1 MKNFYRIAFIASLV
15 ALATALAVPTVFAQ
29 GALTNLTPE
38 QQAARSRAIAQART
52 TANQLT
58 VFDREGKVLYTVGQR
73 DFYQQ
78 PSLSPDGNRIVV
90 IKQDPEKE
98 TADAWV
104 IDVATSKGI
113 QITSSQP
120 REFVSAPVWSPDG
133 TQIAYV
139 GLRSGSYSL
148 YRKRTDGTGA
158 EELVYKHPGAPI
170 ILTDWSLD
178 GRFLTFSSSDL
189 SGGMLY
195 ALPLT
200 GDDRK
205 PIVVSRSEK
214 TIQAPRVS
222 PDSKFMA
229 YRSDETGKFEV
240 FVTTLSTNASEPAR
254 KWQISDQGG
263 LGMVSWRRDGR
274 EFYYFA
280 GDRGIMAVS
289 VTTAPDFEFGKPKML
304 FRAPGS
310 IPVTGTPG
318 GLGAVS
324 RDGQRAVFAVPT
336 PPPTRQ
342 ITLFDRE
349 GKVVG
354 KVGETGLYNQPS
366 FSPDGTK
373 LAVLKNDQAAGIQ
386 DIWVID
392 IASGKSTRIT
402 NDAPPENNPL
412 WSPDGK
418 YILYVANR
426 PPYSAIYRRPSD
438 GSGAEEMLFRYT
450 PGAFLNLTDVSPD
463 GNSVIFGSG
472 GVVFVVPL
480 TGSDPLAR
488 EAIEF
493 SREEYDVFNGR
504 LSPDARS
511 MAYVSNEVN
520 NRGEIFIRPFDA
532 AKGTSAGEQKW
543 QVTKDGADG
552 GLVWRSDSR
561 EMYYGKGELATG
573 DVLVYGVDITS
584 APTFQAGTP
593 KLLFRLPQSLQP
605 NSGQKYVSRDGQRF
619 VFVVTTTPGQ

>member
-1 MKNFYRIAFIASLV
+1 MKSLYRIAALV
-15 ALATALAVPTVFAQ
+15 AVATALLAPTVLAQ

-38 QQAARSRAIAQART
+38 ERAARSRAIAQART
-52 TANQLT
+52 TSNQLT
-58 VFDREGKVLYTVGQR
+58 VFDREGKVLQTVGQK

-90 IKQDPEKE
+90 IKQDPDNE

-113 QITSSQP
+113 QITTSQP

-133 TQIAYV
+133 AHIAYV
-139 GLRSGSYSL
+139 GLRGGSYSL
-148 YRKRTDGTGA
+148 YRKPSNGTGS
-158 EELVYKHPGAPI
+158 EELVYKHAGAPI

-189 SGGMLY
+189 SGGILY

-200 GDDRK
+200 GPTGDDRK
-205 PIVVSRSEK
+205 PLVVTRSEK

-240 FVTTLSTNASEPAR
+240 FVTTLSTNANEPAR

-289 VTTAPDFEFGKPKML
+289 VTTAPDFEFSKPKML

-349 GKVVG
+349 GKVVRRI
-354 KVGETGLYNQPS
+354 GETGLYNQPS
-366 FSPDGTK
+366 FSPDGTR
-373 LAVLKNDQAAGIQ
+373 LAVMKNDQVAGTQ
-386 DIWVID
+386 DIWVMD

-418 YILYVANR
+418 HILYVANR

-450 PGAFLNLTDVSPD
+450 PGAFMNLTDISPD
-463 GNSVIFGSG
+463 GKSVIFGSG
-472 GVVFVVPL
+472 GVVFVVHL
-480 TGSDPLAR
+480 TGTDPLAR

-504 LSPDARS
+504 LSPDTRS
-511 MAYVSNEVN
+511 MAYVSNELN
-520 NRGEIFIRPFDA
+520 NRGEIFVRPFDA
-532 AKGTSAGEQKW
+532 SKGTANGEQKW
-543 QVTKDGADG
+543 QVTKDGANG
-552 GLVWRSDSR
+552 GIVWRSDSR
-561 EMYYGKGELATG
+561 EMYYGKGDLPTG
-573 DVLVYGVDITS
+573 DVLVYAADITA
-584 APTFQAGTP
+584 APSFQAGTP
-593 KLLFRLPQSLQP
+593 KLLFRLPQALQP
-605 NSGQKYVSRDGQRF
+605 NSGQKYVSSDGQRF
-619 VFVVTTTPGQ
+619 VFVVTVTPGQ